1 MAVIVFLLHTA
12 RNLILDGRYPPS
24 RPFPAN
30 SWKHKDLSFHVC
42 LEDFLWKVGLKDRKS
57 RLNNKRLYCKQSD
70 LSNLLLNIHKN
81 FRFGYHFFSHRFG
94 LVAFMNQLWSFKDIV
109 LGMILGTLYGSRI
122 MLERNYITQN
132 SLVFFFQFCN
142 IENMACLSKEM
153 SKIGLIYTPKTLFPI
168 KKIFQFYFIF
178 YRKDKKYSPKNSG
191 LLQLET
197 ASKGTSNL

>member
-1 MAVIVFLLHTA
+1 
-12 RNLILDGRYPPS
+12 
-24 RPFPAN
+24 
-30 SWKHKDLSFHVC
+30 
-42 LEDFLWKVGLKDRKS
+42 
-57 RLNNKRLYCKQSD
+57 
-70 LSNLLLNIHKN
+70 
-81 FRFGYHFFSHRFG
+81 
-94 LVAFMNQLWSFKDIV
+94 
-109 LGMILGTLYGSRI
+109 MILGTLNGSRI